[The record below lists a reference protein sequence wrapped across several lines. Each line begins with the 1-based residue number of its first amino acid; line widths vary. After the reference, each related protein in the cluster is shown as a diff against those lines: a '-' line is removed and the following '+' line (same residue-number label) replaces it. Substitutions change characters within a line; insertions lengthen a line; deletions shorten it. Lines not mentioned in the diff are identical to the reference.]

1 MTRDEAYELYL
12 LLDFDL
18 AFPFPERD
26 AADAICDAID
36 SAGFKLGFEHAS
48 ADWVVYDEN
57 DRELARVG

>member
-18 AFPFPERD
+18 AFLFPERG
-26 AADAICDAID
+26 AADVIWDAIER
-36 SAGFKLGFEHAS
+36 AGFKLALEHAT